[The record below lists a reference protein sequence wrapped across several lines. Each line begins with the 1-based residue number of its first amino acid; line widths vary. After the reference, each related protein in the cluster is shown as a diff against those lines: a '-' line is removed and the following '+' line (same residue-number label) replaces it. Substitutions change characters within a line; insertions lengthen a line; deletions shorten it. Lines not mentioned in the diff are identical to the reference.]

1 MGVGGEGGGRRE
13 KREGW
18 GREGEKEGEEGGEGG
33 EVSISAWGDSTA
45 LADLRLQGL
54 EKSRKGAKG
63 TASSIHI
70 ARKKIHYIILG
81 AGLF

>member
-1 MGVGGEGGGRRE
+1 MGVGGREEEGGRR
-13 KREGW
+13 
-18 GREGEKEGEEGGEGG
+18 GRGGGGKERGRRGEKGG

-70 ARKKIHYIILG
+70 ARKKIRYIILG